1 MRALISARIQ
11 MQMADKALQLSELR
25 LSEYQKNNLAGTST
39 IQDVINA
46 ENDLTSA
53 RNTQTDAI
61 ESFANGV
68 AKLWRDMGVLLDRQ
82 GVHIDKAQPK
92 KLIQA
97 EQEPTSPAAAT
108 PAP

>member
-11 MQMADKALQLSELR
+11 IQMADKSLQLAELR
-25 LSEYQKNNLAGTST
+25 IDKYRKNNLACTAT
-39 IQDVINA
+39 VQDVIDA

-53 RNTQTDAI
+53 RNTQMDAT
-61 ESFANGV
+61 ETFANGV

-82 GVHIDKAQPK
+82 GVHIDTAQPK
-92 KLIQA
+92 KNL
-97 EQEPTSPAAAT
+97 ETVQEPPSPAAAS